1 MCPMDTTPEAWE
13 FYLGLLRKLTP
24 SERMQQVVECTEFA
38 RQFHLAGL
46 RQRHPEA
53 DEREI
58 FLRAARINL
67 GRRLFREVYGEA
79 QDYYGS
85 ADRVP

>member
-1 MCPMDTTPEAWE
+1 MCPSDTSPEAWE
-13 FYLGLLRKLTP
+13 FYVNLLRKLTP
-24 SERMQQVVECTEFA
+24 SQRMQQVFEWSEVI

-46 RQRHPEA
+46 RERHPDA

-67 GRRLFREVYGEA
+67 GEELFCKV
-79 QDYYGS
+79 YGS
-85 ADRVP
+85 ALSNNGPASKVP